1 MQRKISPD
9 GLSLACAQKSWPQVT
24 DCDRLDRAFAALEQ
38 QGVIALHRAGCTQ
51 SDGLEEVEDAHILF
65 DRFGW
70 LVLLELV
77 GADKDERKYL
87 YIHIAHALKVTHDWT
102 HVLLLSPDRHN
113 PI

>member
-1 MQRKISPD
+1 MVGQKIYGVCLRHVFCFDLEKVLFLLGQRNF
-9 GLSLACAQKSWPQVT
+9 SLFLE
-24 DCDRLDRAFAALEQ
+24 RLFA
-38 QGVIALHRAGCTQ
+38 
-51 SDGLEEVEDAHILF
+51 LEEVEDAHILF

-87 YIHIAHALKVTHDWT
+87 YIHITHALKVTHDWT
-102 HVLLLSPDRHN
+102 HVLLLSPDKHN